1 VAGVLFAFML
11 LHQADQLLIGPLTT
25 PIMQTFGLDE
35 AQMGAVFTGALLA
48 AGVLFPLWGYL
59 YDRFARAR
67 LLAAAAF
74 LWGSTTWLSALAPS
88 YPVFLATRAATGVD
102 DASYPGL
109 YSLMADYFGPALRG
123 RVYGLLQIAMP
134 LGYLLGTVLA
144 LGLREV
150 LGWRG
155 VFYVTGTL
163 GLAVAGLIFVAV
175 REPARGGSEPELAAL
190 EQLRI
195 YRFDRRLAWDSLRQ
209 PGLLGLFAQGFF
221 GSFPWNVITYW
232 FFRYLEVER
241 GYSDEAVLAT
251 MVAAVLVLAAGYF
264 VGGALGD
271 HAFRR
276 TPRGRLWVCLAG
288 TLLGA
293 GLLTLTLAVPVEQQ
307 LVFGGLLAATALFV
321 PFASPNVLATIS
333 DITLPE
339 ARSTVIA
346 IQHFVEVAGAA
357 TAPLLAGLIAVRT
370 SLHVAILAICLVAWL
385 VCALFQL
392 LTAWHV
398 PPAVARLRRQLR
410 ERARR
415 ELASPGVGAGP

>member
-1 VAGVLFAFML
+1 MLFAFML

-48 AGVLFPLWGYL
+48 AGLFFPLWGFL
-59 YDRFARAR
+59 YDRYARAR

-74 LWGSTTWLSALAPS
+74 LWGATTWLSALAPT
-88 YPVFLATRAATGVD
+88 YPAFLITRASTGVD

-109 YSLMADYFGPALRG
+109 YSLIADYFGPAQRG

-134 LGYLLGTVLA
+134 FGYLLGTVLA
-144 LGLREV
+144 LTLREP

-163 GLAVAGLIFVAV
+163 GLVVAGLIALAV
-175 REPARGGSEPELAAL
+175 REPARGRTEPELAAL
-190 EQLRI
+190 EQLAPHRL
-195 YRFDRRLAWDSLRQ
+195 DRRQAGAVLRQ
-209 PGLLGLFAQGFF
+209 PALLGLFAQGFI

-232 FFRYLEVER
+232 FFRYLEAER
-241 GYSDEAVLAT
+241 GYSETAVLAT
-251 MVAAVLVLAAGYF
+251 MATAVVTLAAGYF

-271 HAFRR
+271 WAFRR

-288 TLLGA
+288 TTLGA
-293 GLLTLTLAVPVEQQ
+293 GLLALTLAVPADAPW
-307 LVFGGLLAATALFV
+307 LFGGLLALTALFV
-321 PFASPNVLATIS
+321 PFASPNVLSTLS

-346 IQHFVEVAGAA
+346 IQHFVEVGGAA
-357 TAPLLAGLIAVRT
+357 AAPLLAGLIAVRS
-370 SLHVAILAICLVAWL
+370 SLHVAILSLCLSSWL

-392 LTAWHV
+392 YTAWRL
-398 PPAVARLRRQLR
+398 PPAVAALRRQLR
-410 ERARR
+410 ERAAAEQGLPDTHPAR
-415 ELASPGVGAGP
+415 